1 MVGEFFVLLL
11 FWGEPMQLKEYTI
24 REGLSE
30 CLGAKRTIERN
41 LRGGKSTTHQSS
53 VLIKCGKYTVEYTDD
68 YNIIKFIDGEPKLG
82 R

>member
-53 VLIKCGKYTVEYTDD
+53 VLIK
-68 YNIIKFIDGEPKLG
+68 
-82 R
+82 